1 MNAHITLVYGGALAL
16 WFFILSVR
24 VIQGRFGAGSP
35 SLGDGGNPA
44 MLRRIRAHANFA
56 EYVPLVLVLMG
67 FLEISGVATWGL
79 HVIGAALLSGRLLHG
94 YALAF
99 TAQFA
104 FGRTAGIALTFAS
117 LLVAAGLAFCVGTG
131 AWQG

>member
-35 SLGDGGNPA
+35 SLGDGGDPV

-67 FLEISGVATWGL
+67 FLEISGVAAWGL
-79 HVIGAALLSGRLLHG
+79 HLMGAALLLGRLLHG

-131 AWQG
+131 VWQG

>member
-67 FLEISGVATWGL
+67 FLEISGVAAWGL
-79 HVIGAALLSGRLLHG
+79 HLIGAALLLGRLLHG

-104 FGRTAGIALTFAS
+104 FGRTGGIVLTFAS
-117 LLVAAGLAFCVGTG
+117 LLVAAGLALCVGTG
-131 AWQG
+131 VWQG

>member
-1 MNAHITLVYGGALAL
+1 MMAQITLLYGGLLAL

-35 SLGDGGNPA
+35 SLGDGGNPV

-67 FLEISGVATWGL
+67 FLEISGAAAWQL
-79 HVIGAALLSGRLLHG
+79 HVIGAALLLGRLLHG

-104 FGRTAGIALTFAS
+104 FGRTAGIALTFMS
-117 LLVAAGLAFCVGTG
+117 LLVAAGLACYIGTG
-131 AWQG
+131 ALPG